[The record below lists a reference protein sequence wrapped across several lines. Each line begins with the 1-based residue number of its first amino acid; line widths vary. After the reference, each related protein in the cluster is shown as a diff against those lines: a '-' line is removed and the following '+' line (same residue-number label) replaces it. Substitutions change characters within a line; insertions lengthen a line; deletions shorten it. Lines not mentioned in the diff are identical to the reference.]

1 MRIEQSEIG
10 DCVPS
15 PWGEGKQDVKTFTR
29 SVGKRERLETL
40 NAACECGW
48 PCANTRGNSNGVV
61 SFSPALAR
69 SGYAGW
75 HEKMKTTLKELD
87 RRRGGCKPRRGRIFV
102 VAR

>member
-48 PCANTRGNSNGVV
+48 PCANTYGNSNGVV
-61 SFSPALAR
+61 SFQPGVGAKRLR
-69 SGYAGW
+69 W
-75 HEKMKTTLKELD
+75 
-87 RRRGGCKPRRGRIFV
+87 
-102 VAR
+102 VARENENNSDGVVSGRWGMQAPAGRHLCS